1 MNARLLR
8 IPNSF
13 ISLVLIALFTAAL
26 ATDQAR
32 ANLHATARATTAFEA
47 NNGEHP
53 ESGFTEEGWCRMHR
67 ESLYADFVTF
77 RNHERATGFARDA
90 TVYRYVTDL
99 HGVKS
104 QGPYAPR

>member
-1 MNARLLR
+1 MNARLLK

-32 ANLHATARATTAFEA
+32 ANLHATARASTAFEA
-47 NNGEHP
+47 NTDEYP
-53 ESGFTEEGWCRMHR
+53 ESVLTAEGWCQMHR

-77 RNHERATGFARDA
+77 RNHGRATGFARDA
-90 TVYRYVTDL
+90 SLYRYATDL
-99 HGVKS
+99 HGGSSK
-104 QGPYAPR
+104 GPYAPR